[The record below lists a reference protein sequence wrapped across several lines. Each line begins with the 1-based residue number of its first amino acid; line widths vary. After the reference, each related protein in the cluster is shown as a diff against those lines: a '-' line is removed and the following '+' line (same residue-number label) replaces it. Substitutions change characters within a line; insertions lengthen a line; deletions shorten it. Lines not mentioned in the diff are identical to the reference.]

1 MTEES
6 FMICDGLMYIYIR
19 CALMVW
25 SLRCSSSEVVAQQH
39 APTVETPRQ
48 VLGLGP
54 VRGGDV
60 EVEDLQRCFYMS
72 KLRGSKNP
80 NGGLHQA

>member
-1 MTEES
+1 M
-6 FMICDGLMYIYIR
+6 R

-25 SLRCSSSEVVAQQH
+25 SLNVVFVSSEVVAQQH

-54 VRGGDV
+54 VRGGDGSGGRSSKM
-60 EVEDLQRCFYMS
+60 LTYMS
-72 KLRGSKNP
+72 KLRGSQKIQIS